1 MTSTDWFQN
10 AIVYHVLID
19 RFAGLTSTEPLCP
32 EFLGG
37 TLRAITGKLPYL
49 EELGIDTLWLSP
61 FCKTSAYHGYHVTDY
76 FEVEPRFGTRDDLR
90 RLIDGGHTAGIRI
103 IADFVPNHCGR
114 SHPFFQEAIRDRRSR
129 YFSWF
134 SFARWPDDYLCFLDV
149 KELPKLNLNCPEAR
163 DHVVRAAKHWLSLGL
178 DGFRLDHVIG
188 PSHDFWKFFRRE
200 IKRDYPATVLIGEAW
215 LEGIDRRH
223 LKTLQIRN
231 KYLRWI
237 FGVSQEGI
245 QREYC
250 GELDGVLDF
259 RFRDL
264 VRTHITHGTGEG
276 PALVDILRRRLATYP
291 KGYFLPTFLDNHDMN
306 RILYECRNDR
316 ERLKAAAR
324 LQFSLDQPA
333 IIYYGTEAGMTHEYP
348 VAVGRPHSD
357 LQARQ
362 PMHWN
367 GQDKELFAFY
377 RELIRLKKER
387 FD

>member
-10 AIVYHVLID
+10 AIIYHVLID

-37 TLRAITGKLPYL
+37 TLRAITEKLPYL

-61 FCKTSAYHGYHVTDY
+61 FCKTSAYHGYHVTDF

-90 RLIDGGHTAGIRI
+90 QLIGSGHTVGIRI

-134 SFARWPDDYLCFLDV
+134 SFTRWPDDYLCFLDV
-149 KELPKLNLNCPEAR
+149 KELPKLNLNCPEAH
-163 DHVVRAAKHWLSLGL
+163 DHVVKAAKHWLSLGL

-223 LKTLQIRN
+223 LKTL
-231 KYLRWI
+231 
-237 FGVSQEGI
+237 
-245 QREYC
+245 
-250 GELDGVLDF
+250 
-259 RFRDL
+259 
-264 VRTHITHGTGEG
+264 HI
-276 PALVDILRRRLATYP
+276 
-291 KGYFLPTFLDNHDMN
+291 
-306 RILYECRNDR
+306 DR
-316 ERLKAAAR
+316 K
-324 LQFSLDQPA
+324 S
-333 IIYYGTEAGMTHEYP
+333 
-348 VAVGRPHSD
+348 VV
-357 LQARQ
+357 
-362 PMHWN
+362 
-367 GQDKELFAFY
+367 
-377 RELIRLKKER
+377 
-387 FD
+387 